1 MYLFKN
7 TWPIGFI
14 PCKIY
19 FQLAV
24 QNKVFSSK
32 FIFEMVAKDRQTL
45 KNYFNIL
52 TIMLT

>member
-7 TWPIGFI
+7 IWCIGFI
-14 PCKIY
+14 PCKLY

-32 FIFEMVAKDRQTL
+32 FISEMMAQDQETL

-52 TIMLT
+52 TVMLT